1 MLSCKYCLFS
11 PRKMKTG
18 LIPLFQTV
26 GLEGSLETQERVK
39 VINILL
45 LHLCAELIQCTD
57 LIQFCS

>member
-1 MLSCKYCLFS
+1 
-11 PRKMKTG
+11 MKTG